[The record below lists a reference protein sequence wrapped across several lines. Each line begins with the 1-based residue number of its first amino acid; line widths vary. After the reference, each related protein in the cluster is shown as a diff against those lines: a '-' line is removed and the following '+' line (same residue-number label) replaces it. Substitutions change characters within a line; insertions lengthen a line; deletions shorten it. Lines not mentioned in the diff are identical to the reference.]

1 MKIKS
6 LLDKFSGEIKN
17 TYLMYSVTSS
27 LIILISI
34 LSALVID
41 QKDQSHIFVINKL
54 IPFFVIM
61 GPGTF
66 LAETLFFTQK
76 RYRWISIF
84 LAAVVSAVFVF
95 LINQKADLFWNIML
109 SPDEYKLPRF
119 VLTWW
124 IVLFVLGV
132 YANFRKSGLQFSHYT
147 ISVFHTLT
155 KTGIIS
161 VVLSAGLIM
170 VSLIFITLILDS
182 SDYSTIYRLEI
193 ILNGCVIGIGT
204 LSSLRNTKQEISR
217 FFSIIVKYILVILTI
232 IAFAIIYLYIARI
245 LITGI
250 VPSNEIFR
258 IIAALFIIGLPIW
271 TMAGYFSADN
281 LLIKISRK
289 LPYIFVPFLGLQGYS
304 IGIRIAEYGLTP
316 FRYLCVMLMI
326 FEIVYIIGYWI
337 RKGEIGSILLIFAAG
352 AVIALSLPGI
362 NMFSSSIRDQ
372 KLYLE
377 RYSIVS
383 FEQLPPEEQRRFAGA
398 YFFLRDNIEG
408 KQYIEKLSPEQ
419 ITAIENSSQYR
430 EINSQQR
437 NIFKQIDISEVDI
450 TGFKRMSRVNTYSHL
465 KPVDIS
471 EVEFKNVQEK
481 VIFTVDLTNF
491 VQEYLA
497 ADQKNEIETAKLP
510 NSIVIGDGNIIYFSS
525 ISLTTDS
532 DGELSELILEGIWLQ
547 K

>member
-17 TYLMYSVTSS
+17 TCLMYSVTSS

-41 QKDQSHIFVINKL
+41 QKDQTHIFVINKL

-76 RYRWISIF
+76 RYRWISIL

-95 LINQKADLFWNIML
+95 LVNQKADLFWNIML

-124 IVLFVLGV
+124 IVLFVLGI

-147 ISVFHTLT
+147 ISVFHNLT
-155 KTGIIS
+155 KTGIVS
-161 VVLSAGLIM
+161 VVLSAGLMM
-170 VSLIFITLILDS
+170 VSLIFITLILDGS
-182 SDYSTIYRLEI
+182 NYSTIVRLET
-193 ILNGCVIGIGT
+193 ILNGCVIGIGI

-258 IIAALFIIGLPIW
+258 IVAALFIIGLPIW

-289 LPYIFVPFLGLQGYS
+289 LPYVFIPFLGLQGYS

-337 RKGEIGSILLIFAAG
+337 KKGEIGSILPFFAACT
-352 AVIALSLPGI
+352 VIALSLPGI

-372 KLYLE
+372 KLYIE
-377 RYSIVS
+377 RYSAVS
-383 FEQLPPEEQRRFAGA
+383 FDEFTSEEQRRFAGA
-398 YFFLRDNIEG
+398 YFFLQDNVEG

-419 ITAIENSSQYR
+419 IAAIENSSQYQ
-430 EINSQQR
+430 EINDQQR
-437 NIFKQIDISEVDI
+437 SIYKQLDLSEIDI
-450 TGFKRMSRVNTYSHL
+450 TGFRKMSRVNTYSYL
-465 KPVDIS
+465 EPVDIS
-471 EVEFKNVQEK
+471 AVDFTDTQKNIV
-481 VIFTVDLTNF
+481 VTADMTHF

-510 NSIVIGDGNIIYFSS
+510 NSVVIGDGSVIYFYYV
-525 ISLTTDS
+525 SLITDS
-532 DGELSELILEGIWLQ
+532 DGEISELNLEGIWLQ

>member
-1 MKIKS
+1 M
-6 LLDKFSGEIKN
+6 DKFSGEIKN
-17 TYLMYSVTSS
+17 TCLMYSVTSS

-289 LPYIFVPFLGLQGYS
+289 LPYIFIPFLGLQGYS

-337 RKGEIGSILLIFAAG
+337 KKGEIGSILPFFAACT
-352 AVIALSLPGI
+352 VIALSLPGI

-377 RYSIVS
+377 RYSAVS
-383 FEQLPPEEQRRFAGA
+383 FDEFTPEEQRRFAGA

-419 ITAIENSSQYR
+419 IIAIENSSQYR
-430 EINSQQR
+430 EINGQQR
-437 NIFKQIDISEVDI
+437 NIGKQLDISGIDIS
-450 TGFKRMSRVNTYSHL
+450 GFRKMSRVNSYSSS

-471 EVEFKNVQEK
+471 EVAFNDMQKNIV
-481 VIFTVDLTNF
+481 VTADMTHFI
-491 VQEYLA
+491 QEYLD

-510 NSIVIGDGNIIYFSS
+510 NSIAIGDGGIIYFSS
-525 ISLTTDS
+525 VSLATDS
-532 DGELSELILEGIWLQ
+532 DGEISELNLEGLWLQ

>member
-17 TYLMYSVTSS
+17 TCLMYSVTAS

-41 QKDQSHIFVINKL
+41 QKDQTHIFVINKL

-84 LAAVVSAVFVF
+84 LVTVVSAVFVF
-95 LINQKADLFWNIML
+95 LVNQKADLFWNIML

-124 IVLFVLGV
+124 IVLFVLGI
-132 YANFRKSGLQFSHYT
+132 YANFRKSGLRFSHYT
-147 ISVFHTLT
+147 ISVFHNLT
-155 KTGIIS
+155 KTGIVS
-161 VVLSAGLIM
+161 VVLSAGLMM
-170 VSLIFITLILDS
+170 VSLIFITLILDGS
-182 SDYSTIYRLEI
+182 NYSTIVRLET
-193 ILNGCVIGIGT
+193 ILNGCVIGIGI
-204 LSSLRNTKQEISR
+204 LSSLSNTKQEISR

-258 IIAALFIIGLPIW
+258 IVAALFIIGLPIW

-289 LPYIFVPFLGLQGYS
+289 LPYIFIPFLGLQGYS

-337 RKGEIGSILLIFAAG
+337 KKGEIGSILPFFAACT
-352 AVIALSLPGI
+352 VIALSLPGI

-377 RYSIVS
+377 RYSAVS
-383 FEQLPPEEQRRFAGA
+383 FDEFTPEEQRRFAGA
-398 YFFLRDNIEG
+398 YFFLQDNVDG
-408 KQYIEKLSPEQ
+408 KQYIEELSPEQ
-419 ITAIENSSQYR
+419 IAAIENSSQYR
-430 EINSQQR
+430 EINGQQR
-437 NIFKQIDISEVDI
+437 SIYKQLDLSEIDI
-450 TGFKRMSRVNTYSHL
+450 TGFRKMSRVNTYSYL
-465 KPVDIS
+465 EPVDIS
-471 EVEFKNVQEK
+471 AVDFTDTQKNIV
-481 VIFTVDLTNF
+481 VTADMTHF

-510 NSIVIGDGNIIYFSS
+510 NSVVIGDGSVIYFYYV
-525 ISLTTDS
+525 SLITDS
-532 DGELSELILEGIWLQ
+532 DGEISELNLEGIWLQ